1 MIAFSTGGPWQAC
14 GTCWWRVL
22 QQNGNWDCKCGR
34 HHHRVEIFP
43 LVNTCLLSIALNH
56 SQNSWEHVSGIKALL
71 REELISAEMK
81 HWCAKQYIGNNL
93 RLFKWKSKMTKVMC
107 IISWQMRDAASKS
120 DLFQRRGK
128 SKVQT
133 YAESLKMGEKRRK
146 SQVSAIH

>member
-1 MIAFSTGGPWQAC
+1 MTQTFIHERFGPLLVLPRLGCCFPLTLITGYGNSKIPLKVSCPYTGRLFDRLWVSTSFPGTVLSTGIVVNE
-14 GTCWWRVL
+14 R
-22 QQNGNWDCKCGR
+22 QN
-34 HHHRVEIFP
+34 
-43 LVNTCLLSIALNH
+43 LCLKGAYWAYL
-56 SQNSWEHVSGIKALL
+56 K
-71 REELISAEMK
+71 
-81 HWCAKQYIGNNL
+81 GNNL